1 MKNPKKPTRA
11 QKKIVTEAGLDW
23 HTWLVVEEDNISLAL
38 ISKKSGRRKVIL
50 K

>member
-1 MKNPKKPTRA
+1 MKNPKRPTRS
-11 QKKIVTEAGLDW
+11 QKKIITSEGLDW

-38 ISKKSGRRKVIL
+38 ISKKSGRRRIIL